1 MMKKRLRVVAAII
14 ENNQQEI
21 FCALRSHQM
30 SLPNLWEFPGGK
42 VEQDEDTFVALEREI
57 KEEFNCRIVTDNQ
70 IFAETTHDY
79 GSFIIDLIAIKAT
92 LIDKE
97 PVLTE
102 HAQYIW
108 LKRDNLFS
116 LNWAPADIPIVEKLL
131 TEKNR
136 H

>member
-1 MMKKRLRVVAAII
+1 MKKRLRVVAAII

>member
-1 MMKKRLRVVAAII
+1 MKKKLRVVAAII
-14 ENNQQEI
+14 ENDRQEI

-30 SLPNLWEFPGGK
+30 SLPNVWEFPGGK
-42 VEQDEDTFVALEREI
+42 VEQDEDIFVALEREI
-57 KEEFNCRIVTDNQ
+57 KEEFNCRIVTDNTV
-70 IFAETTHDY
+70 FTDTTHDY
-79 GSFIIDLIAIKAT
+79 GSFIINLVAIKAT
-92 LIDKE
+92 LVDQA

-108 LKRDNLFS
+108 LKRDNLLS

>member
-1 MMKKRLRVVAAII
+1 ML
-14 ENNQQEI
+14 
-21 FCALRSHQM
+21 
-30 SLPNLWEFPGGK
+30 SLPLLKIINKRFFALYDRIRCRCRTWEFPGGK

-92 LIDKE
+92 LIDKK

>member
-70 IFAETTHDY
+70 IFTETTHDY

>member
-57 KEEFNCRIVTDNQ
+57 KEEFNCRIDTDDAV
-70 IFAETTHDY
+70 FAETTHDY